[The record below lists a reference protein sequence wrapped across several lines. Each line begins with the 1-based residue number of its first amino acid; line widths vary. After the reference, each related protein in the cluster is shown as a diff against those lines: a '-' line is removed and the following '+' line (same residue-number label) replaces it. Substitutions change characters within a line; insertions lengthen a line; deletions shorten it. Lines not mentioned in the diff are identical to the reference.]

1 MARRG
6 DKRRTYLVR
15 RSLLGFWKK
24 IEISPSASP
33 LLCSLVFSSSASLF
47 FVFGFSCLSLFV
59 FLVLLC
65 PAPLFSFFVCVFSA
79 ESVIWGAKR
88 NSLAKSLSG
97 FLCFLPLSCL
107 TLSSSLS
114 ILSHASFVFC
124 FSSCPLG
131 SGPCLC
137 FYMVIFLVAHQ

>member
-79 ESVIWGAKR
+79 ESVIWGEKR

-114 ILSHASFVFC
+114 ILSLASFVFC

>member
-79 ESVIWGAKR
+79 ESVIWGEKR

>member
-79 ESVIWGAKR
+79 ESVIWGEKR

-114 ILSHASFVFC
+114 ILSLLLLSFVF
-124 FSSCPLG
+124 L
-131 SGPCLC
+131 
-137 FYMVIFLVAHQ
+137 LVPSVLVSVSAFIWLYS

>member
-1 MARRG
+1 
-6 DKRRTYLVR
+6 
-15 RSLLGFWKK
+15 
-24 IEISPSASP
+24 
-33 LLCSLVFSSSASLF
+33 
-47 FVFGFSCLSLFV
+47 
-59 FLVLLC
+59 
-65 PAPLFSFFVCVFSA
+65 VFSA